1 MISDAEKERLI
12 VGFKQALRAVK
23 ENRAAKIFLA
33 NDCESRISA
42 PLEQAA
48 SAGETDIFYID
59 TMKELGAMCGI
70 DVGASCAVVLK

>member
-1 MISDAEKERLI
+1 MISAAEKERLL

>member
-12 VGFKQALRAVK
+12 VGFKQAVKAVK
-23 ENRAAKIFLA
+23 ENRAAKVFLA
-33 NDCESRISA
+33 NDCESRIST

-48 SAGETDIFYID
+48 SADGVDVFYID
-59 TMKELGAMCGI
+59 TMKELGEMCGI

>member
-42 PLEQAA
+42 PLEQVA

-59 TMKELGAMCGI
+59 TMKELGTMCGI

>member
-12 VGFKQALRAVK
+12 VGVKQAVKAVK

-48 SAGETDIFYID
+48 LAGETDIFYID
-59 TMKELGAMCGI
+59 TMKELGTMCGI

>member
-1 MISDAEKERLI
+1 MISVAEKERLI

>member
-1 MISDAEKERLI
+1 MISELEKENLA
-12 VGFKQALRAVK
+12 VGFKQVLRALK
-23 ENRAAKIFLA
+23 ESKAVKIFIS
-33 NDCESRISA
+33 NDCESKISA

-48 SAGETDIFYID
+48 SIDEVEVFYID

>member
-59 TMKELGAMCGI
+59 TMKELGTMCGI